1 MSARAAPAAVRD
13 AARKV
18 IMSHFIPDL
27 IGNLH
32 SFSKQTFRC
41 SVCPAKYRRVPL
53 SGVCS
58 RDQGKLLLT
67 INRGGIEK
75 YLNVATTLAE
85 KYDLDNYIRQ
95 RLYLIREEIGEIFA
109 GTEIEASGTTD
120 KQQFSL
126 LKFV

>member
-1 MSARAAPAAVRD
+1 MEMLESVDISD

-32 SFSKQTFRC
+32 SFSKQIFRC
-41 SVCPAKYRRVPL
+41 GVCNAKYRRVPL
-53 SGVCS
+53 SGVCL
-58 RDQGKLLLT
+58 RDNGKLLLT
-67 INRGGIEK
+67 ISKGSIEK
-75 YLNVATTLAE
+75 YLNVAIGLAE
-85 KYDLDNYIRQ
+85 KYNLDNYTKQ
-95 RLYLIREEIGEIFA
+95 RLYLIRDEIGEIFA

-120 KQQFSL
+120 RQQFSL